1 MTLVVLAAGM
11 GSRYGGLK
19 QIDPI
24 GPGGEFIID
33 YSVYDAIRAGFDK
46 VVFVIK
52 RENYDLFRS
61 TIGSRIENAVSVS
74 YAFQEPDEDTA
85 ALLPADRVK
94 PLGTAHAMLCAK
106 PYVNGAFAVINSDDY
121 YGVEAYRLAAK
132 YLTSANEGTD
142 NHFCMVG
149 YRLANT
155 LTEHGTVSR
164 GICEADNNGYLCSVT
179 ERTKIRKQGVDDAAY
194 LEGEDWVDLS
204 GDSIASM
211 NFFGFTPKIF
221 DYAEKGLAAFL
232 RNPKTDLA
240 KGEYYLP
247 TVASESL
254 SNGDCDLKVLLT
266 KDHWFGVTYKEDRP
280 SVVECFKKLTE
291 AGVYPKD
298 GLWKS

>member
-24 GPGGEFIID
+24 GPNGEFIID
-33 YSVYDAIRAGFDK
+33 YSIYDAARAGFDK

-52 RENYDLFRS
+52 RENYDLFRE
-61 TIGSRIENAVSVS
+61 TIGSRLEHAITVE
-74 YAFQEPDEDTA
+74 YAFQEATAEQA

-121 YGVEAYRLAAK
+121 YGAEAYRLAAE
-132 YLTSANEGTD
+132 YLTRANQHE
-142 NHFCMVG
+142 NSHFCMVG

-164 GICEADNNGYLCSVT
+164 GICESDENGFLLTVT
-179 ERTKIRKQGVDDAAY
+179 ERTKIKKSGDGDAAY
-194 LEGEDWVDLS
+194 LEGETWVPLS

-211 NFFGFTPKIF
+211 NFFGFTERIF
-221 DYAEKGLAAFL
+221 EYAEKGIDAFL
-232 RNPKTDLA
+232 HHPETDLM

-247 TVASESL
+247 TVAGESIAD
-254 SNGDCDLKVLLT
+254 GACTLKILPT
-266 KDHWFGVTYKEDRP
+266 KDHWFGVTYKEDRD
-280 SVVECFKKLTE
+280 SVVACFKKLTE
-291 AGVYPKD
+291 EGVYPKN
-298 GLWKS
+298 GLWN